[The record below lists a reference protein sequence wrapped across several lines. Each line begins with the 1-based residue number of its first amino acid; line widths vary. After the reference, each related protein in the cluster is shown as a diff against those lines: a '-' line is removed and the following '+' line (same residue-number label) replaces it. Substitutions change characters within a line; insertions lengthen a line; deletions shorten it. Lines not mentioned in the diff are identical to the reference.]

1 MVIPLSDLEDATDK
15 EGDNYTM
22 IIYNHPSGAEISIRR
37 VLSLLVVLL
46 EALAVTKTSNRQ
58 NL

>member
-1 MVIPLSDLEDATDK
+1 MPLSDLEDATDK

-46 EALAVTKTSNRQ
+46 EGLAVTKTSLRQ